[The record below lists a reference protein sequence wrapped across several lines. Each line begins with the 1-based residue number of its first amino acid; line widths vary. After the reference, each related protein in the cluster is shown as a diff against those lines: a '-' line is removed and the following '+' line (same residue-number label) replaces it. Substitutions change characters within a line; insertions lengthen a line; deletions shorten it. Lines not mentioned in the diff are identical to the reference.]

1 MDTKYRAQFKRHGM
15 RKISKKTVF
24 TQKEDLQRILCK
36 NKRNYCQTVTLG
48 FTSWIADAIESTL
61 EKQKK
66 KKKSSGT
73 VEHIKDRCIYALFF
87 IYATF
92 PVDTGRK

>member
-24 TQKEDLQRILCK
+24 AQKENLQRILCK

-66 KKKSSGT
+66 KKNHQELWSTLKIVAYMHSFLYMQRSQ
-73 VEHIKDRCIYALFF
+73 
-87 IYATF
+87 
-92 PVDTGRK
+92 